1 MSAKNVEINNG
12 INTAPLSIVAI
23 GAGNRTAK
31 YLHYILNHPEEVR
44 LVGVVEINGLRRQNV
59 AKAAGLRP
67 SQCFSDVDSFFLD
80 PVKAD
85 AVLICTPENAHFR
98 PAMLALDHG
107 YHVLLEKP
115 IAQTLEECR
124 AIAEKADTRGL
135 TVGICHVLRYHP
147 YFQKFKELVDN
158 GELGQIVSVD
168 HRASVGLDR
177 ATHSYVRGIF
187 SSEKKTNPV
196 LLSKCCHDV
205 DFIVWLIGAKCRR
218 LSSFGSLR
226 WFTSSAA
233 PEGAAD
239 RCVNCGIESDCPYSA
254 VNLYKRRGAW
264 TKNFD
269 IPEGC
274 TLADVVDRELEEG
287 KFGRCVYHCDND
299 VVDHQ
304 VLSMI
309 MENDVTVNMS
319 MDFFTLE
326 DHRITHVCLTHGE
339 IYGDESRITVNDF
352 RTRTRRIYDFSGL
365 EGKPF
370 HAGADIEIIRDFVN
384 TLRMNRHKSI
394 LTGINDSIESHRI
407 CFNADVSMK
416 RDVSIG

>member
-1 MSAKNVEINNG
+1 M
-12 INTAPLSIVAI
+12 P
-23 GAGNRTAK
+23 
-31 YLHYILNHPEEVR
+31 
-44 LVGVVEINGLRRQNV
+44 
-59 AKAAGLRP
+59 
-67 SQCFSDVDSFFLD
+67 
-80 PVKAD
+80 
-85 AVLICTPENAHFR
+85 
-98 PAMLALDHG
+98 
-107 YHVLLEKP
+107 
-115 IAQTLEECR
+115 
-124 AIAEKADTRGL
+124 
-135 TVGICHVLRYHP
+135 
-147 YFQKFKELVDN
+147 
-158 GELGQIVSVD
+158 QI
-168 HRASVGLDR
+168 
-177 ATHSYVRGIF
+177 I
-187 SSEKKTNPV
+187 
-196 LLSKCCHDV
+196 
-205 DFIVWLIGAKCRR
+205 I
-218 LSSFGSLR
+218 FGSLR

-264 TKNFD
+264 TR
-269 IPEGC
+269 ISIYLRAAHSPM
-274 TLADVVDRELEEG
+274 LSIVSLRMG

-352 RTRTRRIYDFSGL
+352 RTRTSRIYDFSGL

-394 LTGINDSIESHRI
+394 LTGIQ
-407 CFNADVSMK
+407 
-416 RDVSIG
+416 